1 MASTRRIKVKGIK
14 RDEIDTEQ
22 LALIYWL
29 QAKRVLREKRE
40 REAAEKAKRQGA
52 QAMNGELPTLIAIGG
67 AGSAMLAGIGVHEHA
82 RAQRMRASR
91 VRLSTRYP
99 VGLEAT
105 QVAAVWNGLAGL
117 PYTTE
122 LVTEVVATEDKI
134 THSLLVPEAACE
146 SVRAALTGAVPSM
159 RITDADAGPSVAA
172 TLTLRLFVQTP
183 SFLLTD
189 DAASVSRSLLSG
201 LAHLRRGEVVALR
214 WALSPGSPHP
224 RREPAEPTPRQK
236 EITKAWTAKI
246 ATPGFRVSGLVSI
259 RAGSR
264 VRAREIAS
272 HIESVLRSRRGFAGG
287 IRGTYERGSRAL
299 AALPKVNRS
308 SGWLG
313 VSEIVPLLGLPLG
326 EPVPGVEVGASRE
339 LLVPRH
345 VSREG
350 RRLFMGRDSN
360 GERPVALSPEAASHH
375 VAIVGPSGVG
385 KSVLLANSILS
396 DIRAGRGG
404 VLIDPKDD
412 LIDLILDQIASE
424 SPEAERIVVLDAGD
438 DSRPIAGLDVL
449 RGGDLDAR
457 ADTLIRTFKA
467 MFPEWGIRSENFG
480 RLGIRT
486 LSETPGATLMDL
498 GRLFADEGYRRA
510 AVANLSDGFLRQ
522 SWAQYESLSPAAK
535 VDVVQAPLARV
546 AALLSRPRV
555 RAVVASAEPK
565 IDVAQLLAEKRF
577 LLVSLAPGV
586 LGEAAPLIGSA
597 VMAATWSAIEAR
609 VAISPE
615 RRHLVSVYIDELA
628 TVVNGLPSDIELVA
642 ERARGLGASLTV
654 ALQTLGRV
662 PEPTRSALLGNLAT
676 LISFR
681 AGATEATAIARELP
695 GFTASDL
702 QALGAYEVCARVG
715 TGGGSAVSVVTG
727 RTEPLPPVIGQAGVI
742 RDRSAARY
750 GSTPSE
756 PTASPTNTPDDG
768 DLVGSRRRQR

>member
-1 MASTRRIKVKGIK
+1 VNV
-14 RDEIDTEQ
+14 EIP
-22 LALIYWL
+22 AFV
-29 QAKRVLREKRE
+29 A
-40 REAAEKAKRQGA
+40 
-52 QAMNGELPTLIAIGG
+52 
-67 AGSAMLAGIGVHEHA
+67 AGSGLAMLAGIAGFEA
-82 RAQRMRASR
+82 NQAASMRASR

-99 VGLEAT
+99 VGLDES
-105 QVAAVWNGLAGL
+105 QVAAVWNGLSGL

-122 LVTEVVATEDKI
+122 LVSETLATEGSI
-134 THSLLVPEAACE
+134 THRLLVPEATRE
-146 SVRAALTGAVPSM
+146 SVRAVLTGAVPSL
-159 RITDADAGPSVAA
+159 RVTDAEDSPSEGA

-183 SFLLTD
+183 SFLLTGD
-189 DAASVSRSLLSG
+189 PASVSRSLLSG
-201 LAHLRRGEVVALR
+201 LANLRRDEVVALR
-214 WALSPGSPHP
+214 WSLSPRGP
-224 RREPAEPTPRQK
+224 RQRQEPAEPTPRQK
-236 EITKAWTAKI
+236 EIAKAWTAKI
-246 ATPGFRVSGLVSI
+246 ASPGFSVAGLIVI
-259 RAGSR
+259 RAVTR
-264 VRAREIAS
+264 TRAREIAS

-287 IRGTYERGSRAL
+287 IRVTYERGHRTL
-299 AALPKVNRS
+299 AALPKVGRS
-308 SGWLG
+308 SGWLS
-313 VSEIVPLLGLPLG
+313 VPEVVPLLGLPLG
-326 EPVPGVEVGASRE
+326 EPVPGVEVGAARE

-360 GERPVALSPEAASHH
+360 GARPVALSPEAASHH
-375 VAIVGPSGVG
+375 IAIVGPSGVG

-404 VLIDPKDD
+404 VVIDPKDD
-412 LIDLILDQIASE
+412 LLNAILDRVE
-424 SPEAERIVVLDAGD
+424 PDSPEAERIVVLDAGD

-498 GRLFADEGYRRA
+498 GRLFADESYRRA
-510 AVANLSDGFLRQ
+510 AVGRLSDDFLRQ

-597 VMAATWSAIEAR
+597 VMLATWNAIEAR
-609 VAISPE
+609 VSLRPE
-615 RRHLVSVYIDELA
+615 QRHLVSVYIDELA

-662 PEPTRSALLGNLAT
+662 PEPARSALLGNLAT

-681 AGATEATAIARELP
+681 AGATEAPAIARELP
-695 GFTASDL
+695 GFSASDL
-702 QALGAYEVCARVG
+702 QALGAYEVSARVG
-715 TGGGSAVSVVTG
+715 TGGGSAVAVVTG
-727 RTEPLPPVIGQAGVI
+727 RTEPLPPAIGQADAI

-750 GSTPSE
+750 GSPINAPMT
-756 PTASPTNTPDDG
+756 SPTNEPDDG

>member
-1 MASTRRIKVKGIK
+1 VNA
-14 RDEIDTEQ
+14 EIPALVAAGSG
-22 LALIYWL
+22 LAILAGAARYEHI
-29 QAKRVLREKRE
+29 Q
-40 REAAEKAKRQGA
+40 AEK
-52 QAMNGELPTLIAIGG
+52 
-67 AGSAMLAGIGVHEHA
+67 
-82 RAQRMRASR
+82 MRASR

-105 QVAAVWNGLAGL
+105 QVAAVWNVSAGL

-122 LVTEVVATEDKI
+122 LVTEVVATEGRI
-134 THSLLVPEAACE
+134 THRLLVPESVRE

-159 RITDADAGPSVAA
+159 RITDTDAGPSEAA

-183 SFLLTD
+183 SFLLTG
-189 DAASVSRSLLSG
+189 DAESVSRSLLSG
-201 LAHLRRGEVVALR
+201 LASLRQDEVVALR

-224 RREPAEPTPRQK
+224 RHEPAEPTPRQR
-236 EITKAWTAKI
+236 EIAKAWTAKI
-246 ATPGFRVSGLVSI
+246 ATPGFRVSGLIVI
-259 RAGSR
+259 RAVTR
-264 VRAREIAS
+264 TRAREIAS

-287 IRGTYERGSRAL
+287 IRVTYERGHRTL
-299 AALPKVNRS
+299 AALPKVGRS
-308 SGWLG
+308 SGWLS
-313 VSEIVPLLGLPLG
+313 VSEITPLLGLPLG
-326 EPVPGVEVGASRE
+326 EPVPGVEVGAARE

-345 VSREG
+345 VAREG
-350 RRLFMGRDSN
+350 RRLFIGRDSD
-360 GERPVALSPEAASHH
+360 GVRPVALSPEAATHH
-375 VAIVGPSGVG
+375 MAVIGPSGVG

-404 VLIDPKDD
+404 VVIDPKGDMLD
-412 LIDLILDQIASE
+412 LVLDRVAPN

-438 DSRPIAGLDVL
+438 DSRPMAGLDVL

-480 RLGIRT
+480 RLGVRT

-498 GRLFADEGYRRA
+498 GRLFADESYRRA

-522 SWAQYESLSPAAK
+522 SWAHYESLSPAAK

-546 AALLSRPRV
+546 TALLSRPRV
-555 RAVVASAEPK
+555 RAVVASTEPK
-565 IDVAQLLAEKRF
+565 IDVAQLLAERRF

-597 VMAATWSAIEAR
+597 VMLATWNAIEAR
-609 VAISPE
+609 VAIAPE

-628 TVVNGLPSDIELVA
+628 TVVNGLPSDLELVA

-654 ALQTLGRV
+654 AVQTLARV

-681 AGATEATAIARELP
+681 AGATEALTIARELP
-695 GFTASDL
+695 GISASDL
-702 QALGAYEVCARVG
+702 QALCAYEVSARVG
-715 TGGGSAVSVVTG
+715 TGGGSAVTVVTG
-727 RTEPLPPVIGQAGVI
+727 RTEPLRPASGKAGAI

-750 GSTPSE
+750 GSPPSA
-756 PTASPTNTPDDG
+756 PPARPPSAPDDG